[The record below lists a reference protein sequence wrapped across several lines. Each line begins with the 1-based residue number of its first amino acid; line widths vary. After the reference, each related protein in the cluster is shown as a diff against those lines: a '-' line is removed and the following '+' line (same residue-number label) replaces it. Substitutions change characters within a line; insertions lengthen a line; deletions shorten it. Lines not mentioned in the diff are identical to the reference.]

1 MMTTYERKQ
10 FLELVQQFRLA
21 TEANRE
27 ALASKFASITQTQAS
42 EGSPIQ
48 PVLGFCMDE
57 AGNKE
62 RGDAMFNY
70 VLSRCDIV
78 YWPMPSV
85 EPSLRGKV
93 EIKQAA
99 YKHAMVPVK
108 VTKHIVMLCGTNPH
122 DIDGIRNLFNVTATG
137 EQYPIFVLSEPS
149 RIMQA
154 LTQFA

>member
-27 ALASKFASITQTQAS
+27 ALASKFASITQKQAS
-42 EGSPIQ
+42 EGFPIQ

-62 RGDAMFNY
+62 RGEAMFNY

-85 EPSLRGKV
+85 EPSLRKKAEV
-93 EIKQAA
+93 KQAA
-99 YKHAMVPVK
+99 YRHAMVPVK

-122 DIDGIRNLFNVTATG
+122 DIDGIRSLFGLVDVVERLGWNVH
-137 EQYPIFVLSEPS
+137 VHRL
-149 RIMQA
+149 
-154 LTQFA
+154 